1 MLILKQPM
9 WEAKKT
15 LLYKGGAEVE
25 AKAILLLGQW
35 LRKNE
40 MNEMWAALC

>member
-25 AKAILLLGQW
+25 ANAILFAWAMAQEEQ
-35 LRKNE
+35 NE
-40 MNEMWAALC
+40 